1 MLVNVL
7 NFILKTINTLRKSLQ
22 NVSTSPCRTQ
32 VQHAASFLFCSLIFI
47 EYKILCKKLSVTDK
61 ESFYFSKSKS
71 FKEIRV
77 TAIKIIVIP
86 RKSMG

>member
-1 MLVNVL
+1 M
-7 NFILKTINTLRKSLQ
+7 Q
-22 NVSTSPCRTQ
+22 
-32 VQHAASFLFCSLIFI
+32 
-47 EYKILCKKLSVTDK
+47 KLSVTDK

-77 TAIKIIVIP
+77 TANNIIAIP